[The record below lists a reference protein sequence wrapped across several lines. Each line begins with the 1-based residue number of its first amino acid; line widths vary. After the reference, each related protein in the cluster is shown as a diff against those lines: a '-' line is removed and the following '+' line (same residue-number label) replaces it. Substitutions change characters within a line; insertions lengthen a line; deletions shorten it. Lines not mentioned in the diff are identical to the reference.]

1 MGDQETIEDLKERFA
16 SQARLFEERL
26 SAIEASRDAGGLQE
40 ASAGGDQPPT
50 GFEGVGT
57 SGQAGFATSSRV
69 GVTTNSLLQTV
80 GDEVEVAG
88 GGSLAVGS
96 RETSS
101 IKPAV
106 PKFNGSG
113 VEFPLWK
120 RRFGGFALANDSM
133 QAFTTAIDM
142 PVGDPSVTSRCLLDQ
157 GLSEASVKR
166 AGIAWTCLTESI
178 TDRELFSRVFDTN
191 SPSAGWRMLCDWFWP
206 KTLSEKSK
214 WKRQFNELVM
224 EKKEEPRGFSRV

>member
-1 MGDQETIEDLKERFA
+1 
-16 SQARLFEERL
+16 
-26 SAIEASRDAGGLQE
+26 
-40 ASAGGDQPPT
+40 
-50 GFEGVGT
+50 
-57 SGQAGFATSSRV
+57 
-69 GVTTNSLLQTV
+69 
-80 GDEVEVAG
+80 
-88 GGSLAVGS
+88 
-96 RETSS
+96 
-101 IKPAV
+101 
-106 PKFNGSG
+106 
-113 VEFPLWK
+113 
-120 RRFGGFALANDSM
+120 M

-157 GLSEASVKR
+157 GLSEASVRR

-224 EKKEEPRGFSRV
+224 EKKEEPMRFFARVDKIVGVLGSLRV